1 MVAAVERGKDRLQP
15 AHDAAWMAA
24 VLVPER
30 VDVAAADDRRTN
42 AVL

>member
-1 MVAAVERGKDRLQP
+1 MVTAVERGKDRFQP
-15 AHDAAWMAA
+15 AHKAASLAA

-30 VDVAAADDRRTN
+30 VDVAAAGSRRTN